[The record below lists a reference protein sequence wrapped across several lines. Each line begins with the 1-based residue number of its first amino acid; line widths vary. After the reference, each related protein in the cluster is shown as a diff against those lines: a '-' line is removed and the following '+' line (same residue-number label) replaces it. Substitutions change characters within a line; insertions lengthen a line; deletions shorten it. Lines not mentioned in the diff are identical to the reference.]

1 MKKHEKVEVRK
12 DAIKSTILD
21 VSYDKVKEFLPTVVN
36 QFLDQLV
43 DSELLPLIA
52 ENLTDLTI
60 SFIPKIGDAYKQ
72 YKTKKA
78 IRNLEMF
85 FLELSKRTD
94 VLEHRDDEEITD
106 IIFKTLHFVIN
117 EDQSK
122 KIEYF
127 ARFTTSSM
135 NLHDFDYNSRLI
147 FLELLNNLTF
157 SELTIL
163 SLACQNDS
171 LIGSPSGINYEQ
183 IESISGMQH
192 RDVDTAI
199 YGLAQK
205 DLIENSSQFETEN
218 VVADLIAA
226 IDKLSN
232 SINDASYDEYGHSTL
247 SIDSVSSGLLP
258 YPYYFLTKFGKNFCS
273 FLLGTIPNK

>member
-12 DAIKSTILD
+12 DAIKTTVLD

-36 QFLDQLV
+36 QFLDPLI
-43 DSELLPLIA
+43 DSDLLPLIA

-60 SFIPKIGDAYKQ
+60 SFIPKIGAEYKQ

-78 IRNLEMF
+78 IKNLEIF

-94 VLEHRDDEEITD
+94 ALEHRDNEEITD

-127 ARFTTSSM
+127 ASFTTSSM
-135 NLHDFDYNSRLI
+135 SLHDFDYNSRLI

-163 SLACQNDS
+163 SLAYQNKF
-171 LIGSPSGINYEQ
+171 LLESPGGIKYEQ
-183 IESISGMQH
+183 IENISGIQQK
-192 RDVDTAI
+192 DVDTAI

-205 DLIENSSQFETEN
+205 NLIENSSQIETEK
-218 VVADLIAA
+218 VVADLIVA

-232 SINDASYDEYGHSTL
+232 SIDEASYDGYGSNTL
-247 SIDSVSSGLLP
+247 STDLVNFGLMP
-258 YPYYFLTKFGKNFCS
+258 YPYYFLTKFGENFCS
-273 FLLGTIPNK
+273 FLLVRNSK